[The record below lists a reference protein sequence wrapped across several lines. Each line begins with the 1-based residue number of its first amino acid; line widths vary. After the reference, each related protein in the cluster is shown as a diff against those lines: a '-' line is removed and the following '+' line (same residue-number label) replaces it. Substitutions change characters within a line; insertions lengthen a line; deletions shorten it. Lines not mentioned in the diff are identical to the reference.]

1 MIQASLIVGYTALFL
16 WVINRNALYRLKD
29 IHPIWLT
36 LAFIAKI
43 GAGCFIG
50 WLYYGYYADAT
61 TADTIKFFNDG
72 NLLFSTIH
80 HHPRHFLMMLT
91 GIGGKS
97 AELTPYYEQMSAW
110 LNKDVLFND
119 NKTIIRLNAFF
130 RFFSLGNYYVH
141 VVFINFISFT
151 GLICLYRTFESHL
164 RGKGGSLFLAL
175 MFYPSLLIW
184 GSGLLKDGLLL
195 FALGVLLFTFDRVLS
210 GNRKRIY
217 LVCLAGSL
225 FLLLFTKFYVI
236 AAILPGLTAWL
247 LLKNA
252 DRKWT
257 MPGFMLVYLV
267 FLLIAFN
274 LYRLN
279 PGWNLSDMIYWK
291 QKNFLMQADLTHAGS
306 KIQIPELG
314 LGAWSILT
322 NAPGALLRALVRP
335 GLFDDLSNPMV
346 LMAAIENTLL
356 LLFVA
361 YLLFLRREQP
371 AARPEPITAF
381 SLLTTI
387 VLLTL
392 IGLITPILGALVRYK
407 VVALPFLAYLV
418 LRYSKPPSFLSI
430 SKK

>member
-195 FALGVLLFTFDRVLS
+195 FALGVLLFTFDRV
-210 GNRKRIY
+210 
-217 LVCLAGSL
+217 
-225 FLLLFTKFYVI
+225 
-236 AAILPGLTAWL
+236 
-247 LLKNA
+247 
-252 DRKWT
+252 
-257 MPGFMLVYLV
+257 
-267 FLLIAFN
+267 
-274 LYRLN
+274 
-279 PGWNLSDMIYWK
+279 
-291 QKNFLMQADLTHAGS
+291 
-306 KIQIPELG
+306 
-314 LGAWSILT
+314 
-322 NAPGALLRALVRP
+322 
-335 GLFDDLSNPMV
+335 
-346 LMAAIENTLL
+346 
-356 LLFVA
+356 
-361 YLLFLRREQP
+361 
-371 AARPEPITAF
+371 
-381 SLLTTI
+381 
-387 VLLTL
+387 
-392 IGLITPILGALVRYK
+392 
-407 VVALPFLAYLV
+407 
-418 LRYSKPPSFLSI
+418 
-430 SKK
+430 